1 MSAGGVAG
9 DGLVLTLNAG
19 SSSIKFAVYAWADC
33 LPGQPHPQPAWRGQ
47 IDGLT
52 GHPRFIVKDAAGH
65 AVAQQA
71 WDETLSHA
79 AAMEHLLGWLDQTLA
94 GHPLRVCGHRVVHGG
109 VQHALPAV
117 VDEALL
123 DDLQALCPLAPLH
136 QPHNL
141 APIRLLRATRP
152 SLPQVACFDT
162 AFHRGQDE
170 VVQRFALP
178 RWITERGVRRY
189 GFHGLSYEHIAG
201 ELPRVAPGLAQ
212 GRVIVA
218 HLGNGASL
226 CAMRGG
232 RSLASTMGFSALDG
246 LMMGTRCGTLDA
258 AVVFYLLRELKMSPA
273 EAEKLLYN
281 DSGLKGVSG
290 VSNDMRAL
298 RERADEPPVRE
309 ALDLYVH
316 RIAREVGSLCAV
328 LGGLD
333 GLVFTAGI
341 GEHDAATRAE
351 VIRACAWLGLELDEA
366 ANAAGGPLISR
377 PSPTGTGPQ
386 AWVIP
391 TDEEAMIARHA
402 VAALGAAGSGA

>member
-1 MSAGGVAG
+1 MSPARQAD

-19 SSSIKFAVYAWADC
+19 SSSIKFAVYAWGDC
-33 LPGQPHPQPAWRGQ
+33 LPGAGHPQPRFRGQ
-47 IDGLT
+47 IDGLGGPT
-52 GHPRFIVKDAAGH
+52 RFKAQDAAGTV
-65 AVAQQA
+65 VAQQG
-71 WDETLSHA
+71 WDEPLSHA
-79 AAMEHLLGWLDQTLA
+79 AAMEHLLGWLDVALA
-94 GHPLRVCGHRVVHGG
+94 GQALRVCGHRVVHGG
-109 VQHALPAV
+109 VQHALPALV
-117 VDEALL
+117 SDALL

-141 APIRLLRATRP
+141 APIRLLQATRP
-152 SLPQVACFDT
+152 ALPQVACFDT

-201 ELPRVAPGLAQ
+201 ELPRVAPALAQ

-226 CAMRGG
+226 CALQGG

-290 VSNDMRAL
+290 VSNDMRVL
-298 RERADEPPVRE
+298 RERAHEPAVRE

-351 VIRACAWLGLELDEA
+351 VMRACAWLGLELDEA

-377 PSPTGTGPQ
+377 GAGPQ
-386 AWVIP
+386 AWVVP

-402 VAALGAAGSGA
+402 VAALAAA